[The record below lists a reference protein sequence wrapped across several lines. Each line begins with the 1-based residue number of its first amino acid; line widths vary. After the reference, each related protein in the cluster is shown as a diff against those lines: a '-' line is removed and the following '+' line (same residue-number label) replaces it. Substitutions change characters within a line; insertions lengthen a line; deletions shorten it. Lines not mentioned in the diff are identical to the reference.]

1 MTPNNQ
7 FSKIRFA
14 HNDEV
19 LTEVQHGSIPVEG
32 EAVKICD
39 QDCDV
44 ILRGRVDSIIR
55 QYRKRNVTEHS
66 HDVNLTVR
74 VMLEK
79 VFTYNPEND
88 GT

>member
-7 FSKIRFA
+7 FSTMRFS

-32 EAVKICD
+32 EAVKICN
-39 QDCDV
+39 QERDV
-44 ILRGRVDSIIR
+44 ILRGKVESVIR
-55 QYRKRNVTEHS
+55 QYRKYNVSEHS
-66 HDVNLTVR
+66 HDANLTVR
-74 VMLEK
+74 VRLEK

-88 GT
+88 E